1 MGTRSTTQ
9 DSSLTLVANAPAQFD
24 VIVVGGGNAALCAA
38 LAARKLTPSVLLLE
52 RAPAH
57 MRGGNTRHT
66 RNIRCASV
74 GNGDSS
80 QEYRVEE
87 FLDDLIGVTGGP
99 ANLDLAK
106 FAIQQSQSLPQWM
119 SEHGILWQPPL
130 AGTLHLGRTNRWF
143 LGGGKALVN
152 AYYDALARMGIAVRY
167 DADVVDLLIEDGEFR
182 AVTLKIGDDHEA
194 IRGRA
199 VVVAAGG
206 FEANIEWLKRY
217 WGDAAD
223 NFLVRGTPYNDGTML
238 ANLIT
243 KDAKQIGDP
252 KAFHAIAVDGRAPK
266 FDGGIVTRLDSIP
279 FGVVVNR
286 FGQRFYDEGEDI
298 WPKRYAI
305 WGRLIAEQPEQIAYS
320 IVDAKTIR
328 CFLPPVYKP
337 YQADS
342 LEDLA
347 GLLKLEA
354 APFLETIQ
362 NFNRATAGNLES
374 TLERLDGVKTR
385 GLTPPKSNWAL
396 PIDRAPFYGL
406 PLRPGITFT
415 YMGVEVD
422 SNARVIQSGGR
433 PFSNVYAAGEIM
445 SGNIL
450 TKGYLAGFG
459 LTIGSVFGRLAGKEA
474 ASHAGR

>member
-1 MGTRSTTQ
+1 VGTRSTTQ
-9 DSSLTLVANAPAQFD
+9 DSSLTLVANSPTQFD

-74 GNGDSS
+74 GNGDRS

-143 LGGGKALVN
+143 LGGGKSLVN